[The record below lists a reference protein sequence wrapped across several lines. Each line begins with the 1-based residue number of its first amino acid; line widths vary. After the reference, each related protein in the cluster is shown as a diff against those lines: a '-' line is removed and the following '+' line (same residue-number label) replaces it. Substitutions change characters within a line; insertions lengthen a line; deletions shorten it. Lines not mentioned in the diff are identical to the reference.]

1 MYHLVFLRDARGFP
15 VGFAPTFYFARKT
28 VFGRMDKLKTAD
40 RIREIA
46 ERVTAEINLEL
57 VNVEVVGSE
66 RQLIVRVIIDKQDES
81 GNSVVTHAE
90 CAAISLHLG
99 TILDVEDFIDPAYN
113 LEVSSPGIER
123 ELFKLADYERFAGK
137 SAKIRTRQPIDNQ
150 RNFRGRIGGVTGETV
165 VFDDKTT
172 GQVLIPLAII
182 AKANLEIDLT
192 EELKR
197 NG

>member
-1 MYHLVFLRDARGFP
+1 
-15 VGFAPTFYFARKT
+15 
-28 VFGRMDKLKTAD
+28 MDKLKIAD
-40 RIREIA
+40 RVRKIA

-57 VNVEVVGSE
+57 VNVEVLGSE
-66 RQLIVRVIIDKQDES
+66 RQLIIRVFIDKQDEA
-81 GNSVVTHAE
+81 GNSIVTHAE

-99 TILDVEDFIDPAYN
+99 TILDVEDFITPAYN

-123 ELFKLADYERFAGK
+123 ELFKLADYERFANK
-137 SAKIRTRQPIDNQ
+137 LAKIKTRQPIDKQ
-150 RNFRGRIGGVTGETV
+150 RNFRGRIVGVSGESI

-192 EELKR
+192 EELR
-197 NG
+197 NSGK

>member
-1 MYHLVFLRDARGFP
+1 
-15 VGFAPTFYFARKT
+15 
-28 VFGRMDKLKTAD
+28 MDKLKIAD
-40 RIREIA
+40 RIKGIA

-123 ELFKLADYERFAGK
+123 ELFKLTDYKRFAGK
-137 SAKIRTRQPIDNQ
+137 SAKIRTRQPLDNQ
-150 RNFRGRIGGVTGETV
+150 RNFRGRIVGVSDEAV
-165 VFDDKTT
+165 AFDDKTT
-172 GQVLIPLAII
+172 GQVLIPFAII

>member
-1 MYHLVFLRDARGFP
+1 
-15 VGFAPTFYFARKT
+15 
-28 VFGRMDKLKTAD
+28 MDKLKIAE
-40 RIREIA
+40 RIKGIA

-57 VNVEVVGSE
+57 VNVEVLGSE
-66 RQLIVRVIIDKQDES
+66 RQLIVRVVIDKQDES

-99 TILDVEDFIDPAYN
+99 TILDVEDFINPAYN

-123 ELFKLADYERFAGK
+123 ELFKLKDYERFAGK
-137 SAKIRTRQPIDNQ
+137 SAKIRTRQPIESQ
-150 RNFRGRIGGVTGETV
+150 RNFRGKIVGVSEQSV

-172 GQVLIPLAII
+172 GQVLIPFEII